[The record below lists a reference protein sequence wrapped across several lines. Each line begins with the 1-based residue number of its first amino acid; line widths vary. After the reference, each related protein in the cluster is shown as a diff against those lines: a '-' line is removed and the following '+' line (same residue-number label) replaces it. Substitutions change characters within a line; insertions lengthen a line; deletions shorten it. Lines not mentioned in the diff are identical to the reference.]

1 MNVVYEI
8 EYHAHQYAYGL
19 DNEVVT
25 VDGRSARH
33 NRTPL
38 CMIEHA
44 REQAKLRGCWRF
56 RIAQVKVKHITA
68 SKVEGMV
75 AHLIYEE
82 LVETQEVV
90 VS

>member
-1 MNVVYEI
+1 MNVMYEI
-8 EYHAHQYAYGL
+8 EYHAHQYPYGL
-19 DNEVVT
+19 DSEVVT

-33 NRTPL
+33 NRTPI

-56 RIAQVKVKHITA
+56 RIAQIKVKHITA
-68 SKVEGMV
+68 SKVEGMIT
-75 AHLIYEE
+75 HLTYEE
-82 LVETQEVV
+82 WVEKQEVV